1 MKLSGQISI
10 ELTVDDYVA
19 AADQQKRIEG
29 LLAVIRGIYPDA
41 TLTLRERR
49 QAQAAVAASPGGAA
63 ARSLWGA
70 LRPCAAATPSCRASP
85 C

>member
-19 AADQQKRIEG
+19 AAAHQQRIEG
-29 LLAVIRGIYPDA
+29 LLAVIRDIYPGA

-49 QAQAAVAASPGGAA
+49 QPRPPLPRAAA
-63 ARSLWGA
+63 ARPPRLYGGS
-70 LRPCAAATPSCRASP
+70 
-85 C
+85 